1 MKKKC
6 RAWMA
11 LSLVLS
17 MMVGMQVQAEEP
29 KEEAQISMTAFEGTD
44 LNQVKAGDTV
54 KFHISMSNTTEDDLS
69 GARLVVTAK
78 STDGQP
84 AGDVVIPEEG
94 NSANLGDRANGNMK
108 GITSA
113 VVIDFRPSTNISDA
127 VVSVKVAED
136 MAGKPVEVNA
146 FLSVDNG
153 EPEKPTV
160 SNFAQ
165 TAFTV
170 MEEADVALEPVLTLE
185 AVSDVD
191 FSKGVTKDVP
201 FKITVKLTNSG
212 NIVLHNIQVDTAY
225 SDKTPDFMEEKDFLK
240 LGSIVSKGDFT
251 ILDDGSGYL
260 SQLEVGASKELT
272 FECKIPK
279 DYAHEQVNLFLAA
292 GAFEAEN
299 LEGDPVAQD
308 MSVLNCKVLAQQPV
322 PTPDSKPTP
331 GIKPNPGTPPK
342 TEPTPEI
349 KPVVKPAKVQPVKKA
364 AKSPQTGDE
373 SQMTVWMILMLG
385 AGGTAISVLKK
396 RPDFMNR

>member
-17 MMVGMQVQAEEP
+17 MMVGMQVQAETP

-54 KFHISMSNTTEDDLS
+54 KFHISMNNTTESNLS

-78 STDGQP
+78 STDGEP

-113 VVIDFRPSTNISDA
+113 VVIDFRPNTNISDA

-153 EPEKPTV
+153 DEKPTV

-165 TAFTV
+165 AAFTV
-170 MEEADVALEPVLTLE
+170 MEEPDVALEPALTLE
-185 AVSDVD
+185 AVPDID
-191 FSKGVTKDVP
+191 LSKGVTKDVP

-212 NIVLHNIQVDTAY
+212 NIVLQNIQVDTAY

-260 SQLEVGASKELT
+260 AQLEVGASKELT

-292 GAFEAEN
+292 GAFEAES

-331 GIKPNPGTPPK
+331 DIKPNPGTPPK

-373 SQMTVWMILMLG
+373 SQAAVWMALMLC
-385 AGGTAISVLKK
+385 AGGAAISILKK